1 MFNLMLND
9 IGKAAGQRFVS
20 EKIGIIDIGFR
31 TADYTISE
39 KTRYSER
46 GSQSS
51 DAGIAA
57 AYQAIANVLH
67 EKSGVS
73 VELYRIYAGVSR
85 GSVKITG
92 KGYVMRG
99 TVPADFHP

>member
-57 AYQAIANVLH
+57 AYQALANVLTA
-67 EKSGVS
+67 KCGVR
-73 VELYRIYAGVSR
+73 VELYRLYAEIGTETVR
-85 GSVKITG
+85 ERVCQ
-92 KGYVMRG
+92 YVLN
-99 TVPADFHP
+99 

>member
-1 MFNLMLND
+1 MRRNRHACTIGKPNGAREERTLNTERARVVPQPVGSMFNLMLND
-9 IGKAAGQRFVS
+9 TGKAAGQRFVS

-57 AYQAIANVLH
+57 AYQEIGRAHV
-67 EKSGVS
+67 
-73 VELYRIYAGVSR
+73 
-85 GSVKITG
+85 
-92 KGYVMRG
+92 
-99 TVPADFHP
+99 

>member
-73 VELYRIYAGVSR
+73 VELYRLYDGVSR
-85 GSVKITG
+85 GSIKIKGARKSVVQG
-92 KGYVMRG
+92 KRVSVR
-99 TVPADFHP
+99 

>member
-1 MFNLMLND
+1 MKILHAVTVCKADGEREEKTLNCRRVRVVPQPVGSMFNVMLND

-57 AYQAIANVLH
+57 AYQEIGRAHV
-67 EKSGVS
+67 
-73 VELYRIYAGVSR
+73 
-85 GSVKITG
+85 
-92 KGYVMRG
+92 
-99 TVPADFHP
+99 